1 MRLSARVITA
11 LSVTMCASAL
21 LSGCASSAEAP
32 AAAEEESPLTEFFSA
47 AYGADLSQEEQQEK
61 FAEDEREREDL
72 VAQCMTEEGFEY
84 TPNLQA
90 STMTM
95 SSGEEWDMDSREWV
109 AQYGYGM
116 VNYPG
121 KEEMQSGDAG
131 EYVDAN
137 ADYVAG
143 LSPSEQE
150 AFNEALYG
158 PAPDPEDMPMEGEAM
173 EYDWTTAGCYGWA
186 ENERGGVDPMATDE
200 HKPLMDAM
208 NEFYENSMSSPELA
222 AIDAEWA
229 SCMADAGRPGFTAQT
244 DAQTSINEEM
254 NAFYEEMQPPA
265 GEMDLEE
272 MTAPP
277 MPDEAAMAELGEK
290 EIELALVDLDC
301 REKTDYRAKADE
313 VRFEQEQQ
321 FVDDHRAELDA
332 LKADLEQDS

>member
-21 LSGCASSAEAP
+21 LSGCASPAEAP
-32 AAAEEESPLTEFFSA
+32 AAAEKESPLTEFFSA
-47 AYGADLSQEEQQEK
+47 AYGADLSPEQQQEK
-61 FAEDEREREDL
+61 YAEDEREREDL

-116 VNYPG
+116 INFPG
-121 KEEMQSGDAG
+121 REEMENGSGE

-137 ADYVAG
+137 ADYVQS

-150 AFNEALYG
+150 AFNEALHG
-158 PAPDPEDMPMEGEAM
+158 PMPDPEDMPAEGEAM

-186 ENERGGVDPMATDE
+186 ENEHGGVDPMASDE

-208 NEFYENSMSSPELA
+208 NELYESTMGSPELA
-222 AIDAEWA
+222 ALDAEWA
-229 SCMADAGRPGFTAQT
+229 SCT
-244 DAQTSINEEM
+244 
-254 NAFYEEMQPPA
+254 
-265 GEMDLEE
+265 
-272 MTAPP
+272 
-277 MPDEAAMAELGEK
+277 
-290 EIELALVDLDC
+290 
-301 REKTDYRAKADE
+301 
-313 VRFEQEQQ
+313 
-321 FVDDHRAELDA
+321 H
-332 LKADLEQDS
+332 